1 MASLA
6 PGDRVILHG
15 LPSPHKNIQPGRIVS
30 IQGPEISVQLRRPPM
45 LVGSR
50 IRLVNHKKST
60 YLNGK
65 IGVIDARTD
74 KDGGEQGLMIKFED
88 DNGDAVHMG
97 AEPHQ
102 VELLSPDE
110 PVAAFS
116 PEMSPEDVRRSQ
128 SR

>member
-1 MASLA
+1 
-6 PGDRVILHG
+6 
-15 LPSPHKNIQPGRIVS
+15 
-30 IQGPEISVQLRRPPM
+30 
-45 LVGSR
+45 
-50 IRLVNHKKST
+50 
-60 YLNGK
+60 
-65 IGVIDARTD
+65 
-74 KDGGEQGLMIKFED
+74 MIKFED